1 MGGREAK
8 LTLRIV
14 FVFVLACSFFVPL
27 PEVEA
32 RFSFPRSLG
41 ERTVATIV
49 SSARSSA
56 LQWVETQSP
65 TAQHS

>member
-1 MGGREAK
+1 
-8 LTLRIV
+8 
-14 FVFVLACSFFVPL
+14 VPL